1 MATFAE
7 NLEKLENVDAFGVM
21 KLFGEDGDVAA
32 VLENQSGSSGSFK
45 VYYHV
50 ALKWG
55 GIGPK
60 AAQEALELFAEHTD
74 DARQHPGNHPNIDRL
89 FDSINND
96 VYYSVRCYPV

>member
-1 MATFAE
+1 MTTFAE

-21 KLFGEDGDVAA
+21 KLFGEDGGVAA
-32 VLENQSGSSGSFK
+32 VIENQPGSSGSFK